1 MHVSASEVS
10 RIRQEPAESSAS
22 TVHRV
27 RSVLAIGPFRRLW
40 AVNSLCSVGDWLAL
54 LATTALATNLTT
66 GYQAQSFAFG
76 GVVAI
81 KLLPALLL
89 APLAGAL
96 ADKFDR
102 RRLMVVCDVLRCLV
116 LLSIPLAGS
125 LWWLFVATF
134 LLELCTLFW
143 VPAKDASIPNLLR
156 RPAQVETANQLSMVM
171 TYGVSVV
178 TASGLFTALTVLG
191 PTLFLPL
198 TPTQIVYFALVLNG
212 LIYLTSSI
220 TLATRIPEISGRAGE
235 RAEQVRSASLLAL
248 IRDGLRFVGTT
259 PLIRGLVIGIA
270 GAFTAGG
277 AVIACAKLYAVSL
290 KGGDASYG
298 LLFVS
303 IFLGLGSGMVVAPKL
318 SQRIPHNRLFGAA
331 IVGAGAVLLLVAMAP
346 HLWLALLAVIGV
358 GASAGVAF
366 LTGMTIIGARV
377 EDEIRGRT
385 VAFMQSL
392 VRLVLMGSM
401 ALVPVLVGL
410 LPPRTWNIFG
420 AELTVDGTRP
430 ILFGAGIIAA
440 VLGVIAYR
448 QMDDRRSGP
457 ILSDLMSALRRPRRS
472 SGLLIAVEGDTV
484 ADTSA
489 QSQRLADWLRA
500 EGQAVVLAAD
510 PAGEE
515 RKLLA
520 EAGLHSPRAQV
531 LMSAAVRADLVE
543 QIVKPAL
550 EAGSVVV
557 MERSVHGGLAE
568 LGAGAG
574 MDAAELEGLAEF
586 STGRLAADVTVLL
599 DKDPATP
606 SANLAEQPWRM
617 HRLLTEMA
625 AAEPDRYVVVEA
637 GGGVEEVAER
647 VREAVRPVLAARQTS
662 TPEQGLSAAE
672 AG

>member
-1 MHVSASEVS
+1 M
-10 RIRQEPAESSAS
+10 
-22 TVHRV
+22 HRV

-76 GVVAI
+76 GVVAT

-102 RRLMVVCDVLRCLV
+102 RRLMVVCDLLRWAF
-116 LLSIPLAGS
+116 LLSIPLVGQ

-134 LLELCTLFW
+134 LFELCTLFW
-143 VPAKDASIPNLLR
+143 VPAKDAAIPNLLR
-156 RPAQVETANQLSMVM
+156 RPDQVETANQLSMVM

-191 PTLFLPL
+191 PTLSLPL
-198 TPTQIVYFALVLNG
+198 TPTQIVYFTLVLNG
-212 LIYLTSSI
+212 LIYLASALTV
-220 TLATRIPEISGRAGE
+220 ATRIPEISGRRASGE
-235 RAEQVRSASLLAL
+235 SLEQVQGAGVLAL
-248 IRDGLRFVGTT
+248 VRDGLRFVGTT

-270 GAFTAGG
+270 GAFAAGG

-290 KGGDASYG
+290 RGGDASYG

-303 IFLGLGSGMVVAPKL
+303 IFLGLGSGMVLAPKL

-331 IVGAGAVLLLVAMAP
+331 IVGAGAVLLLVAVAP
-346 HLWLALLAVIGV
+346 HLWIALLTVTGV

-366 LTGMTIIGARV
+366 LTGMTIIGAQV
-377 EDEIRGRT
+377 EDAIRGRT
-385 VAFMQSL
+385 VAFLQSL

-410 LPPRTWNIFG
+410 LPAGNWSVFG
-420 AELTVDGTRP
+420 LELAVDATRP

-440 VLGVIAYR
+440 VLGVVAYR
-448 QMDDRRSGP
+448 QMDDRRTEP
-457 ILSDLMSALRRPRRS
+457 IFSDLMSVLRRPRRS

-489 QSQRLADWLRA
+489 QSQRLADWLR
-500 EGQAVVLAAD
+500 EQGHEVVLAAD
-510 PAGEE
+510 PAPEE
-515 RKLLA
+515 RRLLT
-520 EAGLHSPRAQV
+520 ESGLHSPRAHV
-531 LMSAAVRADLVE
+531 LLSAAVRADLVE
-543 QIVKPAL
+543 QLVKPAL
-550 EAGSVVV
+550 TAGAVVV
-557 MERSVHGGLAE
+557 MERSVHDGLAD
-568 LGAGAG
+568 LGAGL
-574 MDAAELEGLAEF
+574 DAAELEGLAAF
-586 STGRLAADVTVLL
+586 STGRIGADVTVLL
-599 DKDPATP
+599 DKGPAAR

-617 HRLLTEMA
+617 HRVLTEMA
-625 AAEPDRYVVVEA
+625 AAEPDRYLVVEA
-637 GGGVEEVAER
+637 GGGDEEVAER
-647 VREAVRPVLAARQTS
+647 VRAALRPVLAARKTA
-662 TPEQGLSAAE
+662 TPEPGLSAAE